1 MRMKSNQEVNPIN
14 IFHALN
20 ICFKSLLNKN
30 TRTISYLDSLF
41 LKIQEEVKTQNSI
54 CVRVLSDVK
63 FLNAQF
69 FFQGRSW
76 SLSVCLLLSNLHKN
90 KSNFK
95 EKNNS
100 LFLCNIVLKQQLRD
114 WHHFSVFAFLAD
126 FIWDPE
132 EKIRVAEIEMSSFGQ
147 DFQQFNGRSTKA
159 QVDLSSIS
167 SGNLLRISQ
176 HPG

>member
-14 IFHALN
+14 ISHALN
-20 ICFKSLLNKN
+20 ICFKSLLSTN
-30 TRTISYLDSLF
+30 TVDYVY
-41 LKIQEEVKTQNSI
+41 KCSI
-54 CVRVLSDVK
+54 
-63 FLNAQF
+63 FPI

-76 SLSVCLLLSNLHKN
+76 SLSVCLLLGNLHKN
-90 KSNFK
+90 KSNFE

-100 LFLCNIVLKQQLRD
+100 LFLCNIVLKQQLSD
-114 WHHFSVFAFLAD
+114 WHQLSVFAFLAD
-126 FIWDPE
+126 FIWDVE

>member
-14 IFHALN
+14 ISHALN
-20 ICFKSLLNKN
+20 ICFKSLLSTN
-30 TRTISYLDSLF
+30 TADYIIFLICLKSRRKWISNVYLF
-41 LKIQEEVKTQNSI
+41 FVWFKIFNFPI
-54 CVRVLSDVK
+54 
-63 FLNAQF
+63 
-69 FFQGRSW
+69 FFQGRAG
-76 SLSVCLLLSNLHKN
+76 SLSVCLLLGNLHKN

-126 FIWDPE
+126 FIWGE
-132 EKIRVAEIEMSSFGQ
+132 KEKIRVAEIEMSSFGQ